1 MKRQIKKKGKKK
13 NERGSNNKHEHF
25 PKKEKEKATLINKGE
40 NRRIITQQI
49 HSLLT
54 LLSKLGRKL
63 FFFKR
68 WIRGENSSNQFS
80 PLTFSL
86 LFSLPLYHFTS
97 NPTYQGSKS
106 LLISLT
112 ILEVPFNLFSFIWK
126 FCFII
131 KLKLPFLLLLKL
143 FFF

>member
-1 MKRQIKKKGKKK
+1 MESQPTWYSEKAKQEERKKKK

-25 PKKEKEKATLINKGE
+25 PKKDKGKVTLINKGE

-54 LLSKLGRKL
+54 FLPKLGRKL
-63 FFFKR
+63 FFLKR

-112 ILEVPFNLFSFIWK
+112 ILEVPFNLFFFI
-126 FCFII
+126 
-131 KLKLPFLLLLKL
+131 
-143 FFF
+143 